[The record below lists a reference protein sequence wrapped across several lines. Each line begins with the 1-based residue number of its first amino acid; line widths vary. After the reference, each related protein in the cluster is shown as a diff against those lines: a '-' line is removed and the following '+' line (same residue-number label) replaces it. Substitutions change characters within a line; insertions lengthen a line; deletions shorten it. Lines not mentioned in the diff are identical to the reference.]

1 MQRMA
6 NSVAAK
12 IQPIAAHV
20 RKCLDRHRT
29 GVVAGVVSNTSVP
42 PLFVAFQGPQG
53 SGKTFLTSHLSKVL
67 SAAPHNLSVAVLSID
82 DLYLPHDGLVRVAQ
96 THPNNL
102 LLTGRGQPGTHDV
115 PLGTKLLQELKTIN
129 SPSPGNS
136 VNAGESEGVRLP
148 FFDKS
153 LYGGEG
159 DRVPDAGAI
168 VRPPLDV
175 VLFEGWCVGFCPSDP
190 AEIKR
195 RFSQRIP
202 DLEGILDLQTSFKE
216 EDILQINENLWE
228 YVRWWEFFDV
238 FVQVKP
244 PDATPY
250 SLIYKWRL
258 QQEHNMKA
266 ANGGKGMTDEQVKT
280 FVDRYIPGYVFFSN
294 GIEHGYVDPASG
306 TRRLPPWL
314 GSGGLKISIDEERN
328 LISADEF

>member
-1 MQRMA
+1 MA

-29 GVVAGVVSNTSVP
+29 GVVVGGVSTSTSVP

-82 DLYLPHDGLVRVAQ
+82 DLYLPHDELVRVAQ

-102 LLTGRGQPGTHDV
+102 LLSGRGQPGTHDV
-115 PLGTKLLQELKTIN
+115 PLGTKLLQELKAIN
-129 SPSPGNS
+129 SSSSLGS
-136 VNAGESEGVRLP
+136 SDNAGESRGIRLP

-153 LYGGEG
+153 LYSGQG
-159 DRVPDAGAI
+159 DRVPNAGSI

-175 VLFEGWCVGFCPSDP
+175 VLFEGWCVGFCSSDP
-190 AEIKR
+190 AGIKC

-228 YVRWWEFFDV
+228 YVAWWEFFDV

-258 QQEHNMKA
+258 QQEHNMRA
-266 ANGGKGMTDEQVKT
+266 SNGGKGMTDEQVKT
-280 FVDRYIPGYVFFSN
+280 FVDRYIPGYVFFSD
-294 GIEHGYVDPASG
+294 GIEHGYVDPVSG

-314 GSGGLKISIDEERN
+314 GSGLKISIDEERN
-328 LISADEF
+328 LVSVDEF